1 MLNYFGQE
9 NGKDGEDE
17 RAKNGEDERAKRSK
31 CWTAH
36 SWVERIILINITL
49 V

>member
-31 CWTAH
+31 C
-36 SWVERIILINITL
+36 
-49 V
+49 